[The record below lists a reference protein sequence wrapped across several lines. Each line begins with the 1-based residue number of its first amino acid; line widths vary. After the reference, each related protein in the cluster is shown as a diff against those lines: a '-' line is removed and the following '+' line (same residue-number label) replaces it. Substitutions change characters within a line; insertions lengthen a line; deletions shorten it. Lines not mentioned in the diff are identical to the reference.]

1 MLDPRHKGLFGY
13 HYRHI
18 KRYRRI
24 FSVLLKYGI
33 GHELYDGR
41 VRLGLG
47 DVFRRRRRQVRQL
60 TRPERLRMA
69 LEELGPTFIKLG
81 QLISARRDLI
91 SDDYQR
97 ELARLQDEV
106 PPFPVEQVHEI
117 IREETGADISA
128 VFAEFN
134 DEPLAAA
141 SIAQVH
147 RAVLKNGDVVAVKVQ
162 RPGIRELIE
171 VDLDIILQITLLN
184 EKALKSMG
192 MSQPASVV
200 EEFSRRLQNELD
212 FVLEAVNIERF
223 AHYFRHDN
231 MIYVPKV
238 YRDISTRRLLVMEYT
253 EGIKATELDRLI
265 SEGYDCREIAKR
277 GATLI
282 LKQIFVH
289 GFFHADPHP
298 GNIVI
303 MPDNVV
309 CYLDFGAMGR
319 ISEDEQEEFAS
330 LIMNIARRDARKAAS
345 ALLSFT
351 VYEEEPDRELLE
363 RDLVE
368 FIDAYTDRPLREIQI
383 RDVFASILDLI
394 KRHSISLK
402 SHHFK
407 ILMALS
413 TSDGLGRQLDPD
425 FEIVKNAEPFIRHL
439 YMKRLDPRSVSDDVL
454 VTAKDFID
462 LLREFPLQTR
472 ELLAQARRGNLRIE
486 FHHRGLDPMLATLD
500 QISNRISFTLVLAA
514 LIIGSS
520 LITLSDIPP
529 KWNEIPVIGVAGF
542 LVAGIMGFWL
552 LAIILKHRRM

>member
-1 MLDPRHKGLFGY
+1 MTTDIGHKGLFGY

-33 GHELYDGR
+33 GLELYDA
-41 VRLGLG
+41 RLRHGLG
-47 DVFRRRRRQVRQL
+47 DIFRRRRNKVKHL

-81 QLISARRDLI
+81 QIISSRGDLI
-91 SDDYQR
+91 PTEYQH
-97 ELARLQDEV
+97 ELVRLQDKV
-106 PPFPVEQVHEI
+106 PPFPVEQVYEI
-117 IREETGADISA
+117 IREETGADVSA
-128 VFAEFN
+128 LFAEF
-134 DEPLAAA
+134 DDKPLAAA

-162 RPGIRELIE
+162 RPEIREIIE
-171 VDLDIILQITLLN
+171 VDLDIILHITKFN

-192 MSQPASVV
+192 MSKPANVV
-200 EEFSRRLQNELD
+200 EDFSRRLMNELD
-212 FVLEAVNIERF
+212 FIQEAVNIERF

-231 MIYVPKV
+231 TIYVPKV
-238 YRDISTRRLLVMEYT
+238 YRDICTRRLLVMEYT
-253 EGIKATELDRLI
+253 DGIKAAEIDRLV

-303 MPDNVV
+303 LPDNVV

-319 ISEDEQEEFAS
+319 VSEDEQEVFAN
-330 LIMNIARRDARKAAS
+330 LIMNIARRDARKAAI

-351 VYEEEPDRELLE
+351 VYDEEPDRALLE
-363 RDLVE
+363 RDIVE

-383 RDVFASILDLI
+383 RDVFVSILDLI
-394 KRHSISLK
+394 KRHGISLQ

-413 TSDGLGRQLDPD
+413 TSDGLGRQLDPG

-439 YMKRLDPRSVSDDVL
+439 YMKRLDPRSVSDDML

-462 LLREFPLQTR
+462 LFRGFPV
-472 ELLAQARRGNLRIE
+472 A
-486 FHHRGLDPMLATLD
+486 DP
-500 QISNRISFTLVLAA
+500 
-514 LIIGSS
+514 
-520 LITLSDIPP
+520 
-529 KWNEIPVIGVAGF
+529 
-542 LVAGIMGFWL
+542 
-552 LAIILKHRRM
+552 